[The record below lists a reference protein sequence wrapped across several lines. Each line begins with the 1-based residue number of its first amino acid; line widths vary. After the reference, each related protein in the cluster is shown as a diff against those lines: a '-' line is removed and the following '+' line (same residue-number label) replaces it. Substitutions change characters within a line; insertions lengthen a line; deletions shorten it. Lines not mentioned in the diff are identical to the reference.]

1 MPEASRAFRDTMSRN
16 KKKSRT
22 TAFYV
27 PRETFSAG
35 RVVFPPEE
43 EHHLRQ
49 VLRLGNGAEVEVL
62 DGCGA
67 LYRVVV
73 EQGLQGSALVGRVL
87 SVERIE
93 AAKPFISVALAL
105 GRKERTRM
113 AVEKLAELGCHRIVP
128 LLTDNSAFRGDPD
141 RQVEKLSLVCRS
153 ALKQS
158 RNRFLTGIEPPM
170 PFEDFAALARKDGFQ
185 PVFCVKNAEPSNRKS
200 GKHKALTPSNE
211 YFLVIGP
218 EGGFSPGEQ
227 ALIDCLAAPHLQ
239 LGSADLR
246 FETAAT
252 AGFVLLRELLRGD
265 LYLY

>member
-128 LLTDNSAFRGDPD
+128 LLTQRAQAVEKPLPD
-141 RQVEKLSLVCRS
+141 RDR
-153 ALKQS
+153 
-158 RNRFLTGIEPPM
+158 T
-170 PFEDFAALARKDGFQ
+170 
-185 PVFCVKNAEPSNRKS
+185 
-200 GKHKALTPSNE
+200 
-211 YFLVIGP
+211 
-218 EGGFSPGEQ
+218 
-227 ALIDCLAAPHLQ
+227 
-239 LGSADLR
+239 ADA
-246 FETAAT
+246 F
-252 AGFVLLRELLRGD
+252 
-265 LYLY
+265 